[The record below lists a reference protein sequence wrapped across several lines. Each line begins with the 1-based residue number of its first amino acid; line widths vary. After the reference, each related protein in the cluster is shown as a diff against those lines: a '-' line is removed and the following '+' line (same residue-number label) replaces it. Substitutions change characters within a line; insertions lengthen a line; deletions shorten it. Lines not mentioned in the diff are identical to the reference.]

1 MLEQT
6 EHGTRKK
13 KDRLEPM
20 DHGRNNPHVTQE
32 ACSRSRPGC
41 CFVDWQMAIMACTS
55 STRGRRGIGTTM
67 HGYRMRSISS
77 QPSSIIIGCSRTCL
91 VGAGDHTP
99 DRDHSPC
106 ISPHPLLARPP
117 GLALWFLKL
126 CLSRSGR
133 CCICTKVVQSPK
145 SWTCKQGNRPASTCA

>member
-1 MLEQT
+1 
-6 EHGTRKK
+6 
-13 KDRLEPM
+13 M

-41 CFVDWQMAIMACTS
+41 CFVDWQMAMACTS

-106 ISPHPLLARPP
+106 ISPHPLLARPL
-117 GLALWFLKL
+117 GLALWFLNFASLAPAVAASAQKL
-126 CLSRSGR
+126 CSR
-133 CCICTKVVQSPK
+133 PK
-145 SWTCKQGNRPASTCA
+145 AGHASKGIARPAHA